1 MKILNETVK
10 KQLLPEGFRDSL
22 PDLAEVEFK
31 IIKNFI
37 SIMKKKKFKIV
48 KPPLVEFENSLFFLS
63 KDEIKSDSF
72 RILDPIS
79 QKIMGIRSD
88 ITSQIARISC
98 GALKDLKRPLKLC
111 YFGQILKV
119 KNSNIN
125 ISREFTQIGGEL
137 IGVTNTECEID
148 MLKLISEILS
158 LFEFSKF
165 TITLSMPSLV
175 KSISNDFNLNTQ
187 QSFFLEKNLENK
199 NLRELKKISDDVF
212 QVSEKLLKS
221 IGSLDNTL
229 LKIKSHHFPSNIQCE
244 INKFI
249 QSLENIKK
257 NMPNS
262 NIIIDPIEVDSF
274 GYHNG
279 IMFKFYSSKMRE
291 LFSGGR
297 YNINEENCIG
307 FSSLVENLIK

>member
-1 MKILNETVK
+1 MIILNEIVK

-31 IIKNFI
+31 IINNFI
-37 SIMKKKKFKIV
+37 SIMKKKNFKIV

-63 KDEIKSDSF
+63 KEELMSDSF

-98 GALKDLKRPLKLC
+98 GALKDYERPLKLC

-119 KNSNIN
+119 KNSNIS
-125 ISREFTQIGGEL
+125 ISREFTQIGAEL
-137 IGVTNTECEID
+137 IGVNDTECEIEI
-148 MLKLISEILS
+148 LKLISEILS
-158 LFEFSKF
+158 LFDFSNF
-165 TITLSMPSLV
+165 TIILSMPSLV
-175 KSISNDFNLNTQ
+175 KSISNDFNLNSQ
-187 QSFFLEKNLENK
+187 QSIFLEQNLENK
-199 NLRELKKISDDVF
+199 NLRELKQISEDVY
-212 QVSEKLLKS
+212 QVSEKLIKS
-221 IGSLDNTL
+221 IGNLDDNL
-229 LKIKSHHFPSNIQCE
+229 IKITSHHFPSNIQCE

-249 QSLENIKK
+249 ISLENIKK

-262 NIIIDPIEVDSF
+262 NIIIDPIEIDKF

-279 IMFKFYSSKMRE
+279 IMFKFYSSKMKE

-297 YNINEENCIG
+297 YNVNAENCIG

>member
-221 IGSLDNTL
+221 IGSLDKTL

-249 QSLENIKK
+249 LSLENIKK

>member
-221 IGSLDNTL
+221 IGSLDKTL

>member
-1 MKILNETVK
+1 M
-10 KQLLPEGFRDSL
+10 
-22 PDLAEVEFK
+22 
-31 IIKNFI
+31 
-37 SIMKKKKFKIV
+37 
-48 KPPLVEFENSLFFLS
+48 
-63 KDEIKSDSF
+63 KSDSF
-72 RILDPIS
+72 RVLDPIS

-98 GALKDLKRPLKLC
+98 GALKDQKRPLKLC

-148 MLKLISEILS
+148 MLKLISEILT

-187 QSFFLEKNLENK
+187 QSFFLEKNLQNK
-199 NLRELKKISDDVF
+199 NLRELKKISDDVL

-249 QSLENIKK
+249 LSLENIKK